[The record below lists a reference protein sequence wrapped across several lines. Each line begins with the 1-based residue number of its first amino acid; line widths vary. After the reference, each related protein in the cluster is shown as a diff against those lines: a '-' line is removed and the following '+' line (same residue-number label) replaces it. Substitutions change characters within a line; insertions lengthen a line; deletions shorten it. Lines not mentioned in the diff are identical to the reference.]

1 MNRERL
7 LELADVIAP
16 LPYGQELDVA
26 GKPKSFNMASGCGT
40 SCCVSGWAF
49 WLYSRG
55 SWSGNVGSRE
65 ILGLNHDQAQAL
77 FHPPGWENNKWDGER
92 AAHVLRL
99 MVAVGDSVTGEQI
112 RALWKVPWA

>member
-16 LPYGQELDVA
+16 LPYEQKIDVVI
-26 GKPKSFNMASGCGT
+26 KPRSFNMSTGCGAA
-40 SCCVSGWAF
+40 CCIAGWTGEVYGGKYVNLEEA
-49 WLYSRG
+49 RI
-55 SWSGNVGSRE
+55 
-65 ILGLNHDQAQAL
+65 ILGLNDDQAQGL
-77 FHPPGWENNKWDGER
+77 FTPPGYTAMRYDGER

-112 RALWKVPWA
+112 RALWKTPWA